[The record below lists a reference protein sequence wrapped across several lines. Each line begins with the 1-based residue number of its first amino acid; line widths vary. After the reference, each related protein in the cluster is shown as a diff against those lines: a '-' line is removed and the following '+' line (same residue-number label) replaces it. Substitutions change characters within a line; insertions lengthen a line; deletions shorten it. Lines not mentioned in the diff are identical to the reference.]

1 VRFLRRLSLRHQQLL
16 FFAVVT
22 VSVVIVVGL
31 ATSVS
36 ARYTRTFG
44 ESLNRYLNIHEL
56 REVISSL
63 HTDLQLYAR
72 TGDDDLLA
80 SIYAREPVIEG
91 LWNSIEALEMSD
103 RSSRFELRAT
113 RYGLLAYR
121 RGAYQLIDFYGTG
134 SESFVLALTYTE
146 RIHGYIDEYLER
158 LFRIQLDRGRVEY
171 QSAVASQ
178 DRLRNGT
185 VGGIALIGAAL
196 VLFAHL
202 FSRSVTLP
210 LERLVSDAHAIAE
223 GDFGRPAHEI
233 PESADLREVALAFN
247 AMSAGIGELINDLRD
262 KQQLERQLHQQELT
276 NVQMERLLRESQLVA
291 LQSQVNPHFLFNTLN
306 SIARTARVEE
316 AARSEDLIRGL
327 SGVLRYILRNPR
339 ASVSLREE
347 MRVAVDYLSL
357 QRVRFGPRLS
367 AETDIDPSVENA
379 QIPPL
384 SLQPLVENAVI
395 YGIEPMEEGGTVR
408 IEARPVAPEADSP
421 AAVIITVSDNG
432 AGMTADTVAH
442 LLQDAPDTFGRETTG
457 IGVLNVRARLALFYG
472 ENHSFSIES
481 STGSGTSVSIVV
493 PLVTESIYSAGAADA
508 LHSTDRR

>member
-1 VRFLRRLSLRHQQLL
+1 VSFLRRLSLRHQQLL

-56 REVISSL
+56 REVLSTL
-63 HTDLQLYAR
+63 HADLHLYAR
-72 TGDDDLLA
+72 TGDGELLA
-80 SIYAREPVIEG
+80 SIYDREPAVER
-91 LWNSIEALEMSD
+91 LWDSIEALEMSD
-103 RSSRFELRAT
+103 RESRFELQAT

-121 RGAYQLIDFYGTG
+121 RGAYQLIDAYGTG
-134 SESFVLALTYTE
+134 SDSFVLALTYTS

-171 QSAVASQ
+171 QAAVATQ
-178 DRLRNGT
+178 ERLRHGT
-185 VGGIALIGAAL
+185 IGGIVLIGAAL

-202 FSRSVTLP
+202 FSRSVTVP

-276 NVQMERLLRESQLVA
+276 NAQMERLLRESQLVA

-306 SIARTARVEE
+306 SIARTARVES

-327 SGVLRYILRNPR
+327 SKVLRYILRNPR
-339 ASVSLREE
+339 TSVSLREE
-347 MRVAVDYLSL
+347 MRVVDDYLAL
-357 QRVRFGPRLS
+357 QRVRFGSRLAS
-367 AETDIDPSVENA
+367 GISVDPAAESA

-395 YGIEPMEEGGTVR
+395 YGIEPMEHGGTIR
-408 IEARPVAPEADSP
+408 IEAYAVSP
-421 AAVIITVSDNG
+421 DVGSPGMVRITVADDG
-432 AGMTADTVAH
+432 AGMAPDTVAH
-442 LLQDAPDTFGRETTG
+442 LLQDDPDTFGRETTG
-457 IGVLNVRARLALFYG
+457 IGVLNVRARLALFFG
-472 ENHSFSIES
+472 AGHSFSIES
-481 STGSGTSVSIVV
+481 GQGTGTTITIEV
-493 PLVTESIYSAGAADA
+493 PLITDPIDSSGATDA
-508 LHSTDRR
+508 LHHPDRG